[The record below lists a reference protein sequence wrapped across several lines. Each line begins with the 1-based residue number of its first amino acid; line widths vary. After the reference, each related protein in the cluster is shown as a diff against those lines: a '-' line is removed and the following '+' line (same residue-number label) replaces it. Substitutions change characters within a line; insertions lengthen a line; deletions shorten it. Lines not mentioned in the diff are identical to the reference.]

1 MDSIAAILASSLAF
15 SRLLIAQITRF
26 IDLGRNVALIMVFG
40 ACAAALSG
48 YYFAIYLS
56 GSSFRD

>member
-1 MDSIAAILASSLAF
+1 LAQFA
-15 SRLLIAQITRF
+15 RF
-26 IDLGRNVALIMVFG
+26 IDLGRNVALIMLFG